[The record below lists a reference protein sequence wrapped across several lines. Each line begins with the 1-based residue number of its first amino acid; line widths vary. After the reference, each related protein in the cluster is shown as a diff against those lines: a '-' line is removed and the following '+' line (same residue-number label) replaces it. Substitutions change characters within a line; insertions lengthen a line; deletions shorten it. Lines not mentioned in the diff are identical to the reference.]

1 MDKIDVA
8 VVGAGP
14 AGLTSGIYLG
24 RARLKTVIF
33 EKAIA
38 GGQMAI
44 SEWIENYPGF
54 SEGISGQD
62 LSMKM
67 REQAVKCGAEIVEE
81 EIVELG
87 AGSLEPGAKGFI
99 LKTAGLKE
107 YQALAV
113 VIAAGA
119 VPRKMNVPGEEE
131 FVGRGVSYCATCDAP
146 LFKEK
151 TVVVVGGGDT
161 AVQEAIFLAKYAKKV
176 YLAHRRDR
184 LRATKILAERLLA
197 NKKIEPIWSSVLTG
211 INGDKKVTSAV
222 VSGRK
227 IECDGVFI
235 FAGIVPSS
243 RIVKELVDVDEAGHI
258 ITDENMNTS
267 RKGIFACGDV
277 RKKSLW
283 QVVTACGDAAVAAVS
298 AQYYV
303 ENLKGTAY

>member
-67 REQAVKCGAEIVEE
+67 REQAVKCGAEIIED
-81 EIVELG
+81 EITGLKN
-87 AGSLEPGAKGFI
+87 PDNIFI
-99 LKTAGLKE
+99 LKASGGKE
-107 YQALAV
+107 YQAMAV

-176 YLAHRRDR
+176 YLVHRRDR

>member
-67 REQAVKCGAEIVEE
+67 REQAVKCGAEIIED
-81 EIVELG
+81 EITGLKN
-87 AGSLEPGAKGFI
+87 PDNIFI
-99 LKTAGLKE
+99 LKASGGKE
-107 YQALAV
+107 YQAMAV

-303 ENLKGTAY
+303 ENLKGMAY

>member
-67 REQAVKCGAEIVEE
+67 REQAVKCGAEIIED
-81 EIVELG
+81 EITGL
-87 AGSLEPGAKGFI
+87 KKNDNIFI
-99 LKTAGLKE
+99 LKASGGKE
-107 YQALAV
+107 YQAMAV

-298 AQYYV
+298 AQHYV

>member
-24 RARLKTVIF
+24 RARFKTVIF

-67 REQAVKCGAEIVEE
+67 REQAVKCGAEIIED
-81 EIVELG
+81 EITGLKN
-87 AGSLEPGAKGFI
+87 PDNIFI
-99 LKTAGLKE
+99 LKASGGKE

>member
-67 REQAVKCGAEIVEE
+67 REQAVKCGAEIIED
-81 EIVELG
+81 EITGLKN
-87 AGSLEPGAKGFI
+87 PDNIFI
-99 LKTAGLKE
+99 LKASGGKE
-107 YQALAV
+107 YQAMAV

>member
-1 MDKIDVA
+1 
-8 VVGAGP
+8 
-14 AGLTSGIYLG
+14 
-24 RARLKTVIF
+24 
-33 EKAIA
+33 
-38 GGQMAI
+38 
-44 SEWIENYPGF
+44 
-54 SEGISGQD
+54 
-62 LSMKM
+62 MKM
-67 REQAVKCGAEIVEE
+67 REQAVKCGAEIIED
-81 EIVELG
+81 EITGLKN
-87 AGSLEPGAKGFI
+87 PDNIFI
-99 LKTAGLKE
+99 LKASGGKE
-107 YQALAV
+107 YQAMAV

>member
-67 REQAVKCGAEIVEE
+67 REQAVKCGAEIIED
-81 EIVELG
+81 EITGL
-87 AGSLEPGAKGFI
+87 KKNDNIFI
-99 LKTAGLKE
+99 LKASGGKE
-107 YQALAV
+107 YQAMAV

>member
-67 REQAVKCGAEIVEE
+67 REQAVKCGAEIIED
-81 EIVELG
+81 EITGLKN
-87 AGSLEPGAKGFI
+87 PDNIFI
-99 LKTAGLKE
+99 LKASGGKE
-107 YQALAV
+107 YQAMAV

-235 FAGIVPSS
+235 FVGIVPSS